1 MKHFKV
7 YLFFTFIILGF
18 TQCKKEETTP
28 STPSTPSIIGKW
40 EMVSETWKKYKN
52 NVLIKSGTEDIKLLW
67 CPCTMIFN
75 KDGTGSTIDKF
86 KTESFKYTLL
96 NMNLVFDGNAT
107 KFTIVE
113 LTSDKLAFSFENDVT
128 PTSKEVITDTFKK
141 IK

>member
-18 TQCKKEETTP
+18 TQCKKEEATT
-28 STPSTPSIIGKW
+28 STPSIIGKW
-40 EMVSETWKKYKN
+40 EMVSETWKEYKN
-52 NVLIKSGTEDIKLLW
+52 NVLIKSGTEDIKVVGG
-67 CPCTMIFN
+67 TIIFN

-86 KTESFKYTLL
+86 KTESFKYTLS

-128 PTSKEVITDTFKK
+128 PTSKEVVTDTFKK
-141 IK
+141 IQ

>member
-18 TQCKKEETTP
+18 TQCKKEEATT
-28 STPSTPSIIGKW
+28 STPSIIGKW
-40 EMVSETWKKYKN
+40 EMVSETWKEYKN
-52 NVLIKSGTEDIKLLW
+52 NVLIKSGAEDIKVVGG
-67 CPCTMIFN
+67 TIIFN

-86 KTESFKYTLL
+86 KTESFKYTLS
-96 NMNLVFDGNAT
+96 NMNLLFVGNAT

-128 PTSKEVITDTFKK
+128 PTSKEVVTDTFKK

>member
-7 YLFFTFIILGF
+7 YLFFIFIILGF
-18 TQCKKEETTP
+18 TKCKKEEA
-28 STPSTPSIIGKW
+28 STSTPSIIGKW

-52 NVLIKSGTEDIKLLW
+52 NVIISSGTEDIKVLW

-86 KTESFKYTLL
+86 KTESFKYTLS

-113 LTSDKLAFSFENDVT
+113 LTSDKLAFSFENDVIS
-128 PTSKEVITDTFKK
+128 PTTKEVVTDTFKK